1 MSSNLYKGFFTVLNE
16 DEKRVIDS
24 DALIEKKLSQIAQ
37 TVKSSDRMEPKPADR
52 DGFSEGLSA
61 QILDGLFS
69 DEEGESKAEEE
80 QEAPSAEQLR
90 EEALLE
96 IEQLKAEAKYQLE
109 EERKQVLADAQKQ
122 GLQEGRTIGQQEFDA
137 KNKQLAAKAAELDRQ
152 FEEMVRQLEPHFVE
166 TLTDIY
172 EYVLGVNLS
181 ADRDIVIHLV
191 EKALCRIEGG
201 KSYIVRVSRDD
212 YPYVSMQK
220 KQIAAQGAAGA
231 AVEIVEDATLL
242 KNQAM
247 IETDGGIFD
256 CSLGT
261 QLAELSRKLRL
272 LSYEEHAEG

>member
-1 MSSNLYKGFFTVLNE
+1 MSSNLYKGIFTVLNE

-37 TVKSSDRMEPKPADR
+37 TVKSSDRMEPKPADG

-61 QILDGLFS
+61 QILDGLLS
-69 DEEGESKAEEE
+69 DEEGEAEAEEAQKE
-80 QEAPSAEQLR
+80 LSAAQLR
-90 EEALLE
+90 EEAYLE
-96 IEQLKAEAKYQLE
+96 IEQMKAEAEQQLE
-109 EERKQVLADAQKQ
+109 EERQRVLADAQKQ
-122 GLQEGRTIGQQEFDA
+122 GLQEGRTKGQQEFDA
-137 KNKQLAAKAAELDRQ
+137 KNKQLADKAAELDRQ

-172 EYVLGVNLS
+172 EHVLGVDLS

-272 LSYEEHAEG
+272 LSYEGHAEG

>member
-1 MSSNLYKGFFTVLNE
+1 MSNNLYKGIFTVLKE
-16 DEKRVIDS
+16 DDTRVIDS

-37 TVKSSDRMEPKPADR
+37 TVKSSDRMEPKPADK

-61 QILDGLFS
+61 EILDGLLS
-69 DEEGESKAEEE
+69 EDEEEAEEE

-96 IEQLKAEAKYQLE
+96 IEQLKAEAEHRLA
-109 EERKQVLADAQKQ
+109 EEREQVLADAKKQ
-122 GLQEGRTIGQQEFDA
+122 GLQEGRTKGQQEFEA
-137 KNKQLAAKAAELDRQ
+137 QKNQLAAKAEELDRQ
-152 FEEMVRQLEPHFVE
+152 FEEMVRQLEPHFIE

-191 EKALCRIEGG
+191 ERAMCRIEGG
-201 KSYIVRVSRDD
+201 KSYIVRVSRED

-220 KQIAAQGAAGA
+220 KQIVTEGAAGA

-261 QLAELSRKLRL
+261 QLAELTRKLKL
-272 LSYEEHAEG
+272 LSYERHAEE